1 MIRGGMSDLLDQLK
15 PGLSVYLPGA
25 TGESLA
31 LRAALAADPER
42 AAGVRFVSC
51 LVPGMND
58 FDYAALT
65 PSTRCTTFL
74 MPPAMRASLEAGR
87 VRLLPLPYSEIA
99 EHLAARAEI
108 DVAVFHLA
116 PPDAD
121 GLCSVGIAADFAPLV
136 WPRARRRIVLVN
148 RSMPVPPRSPRLPLA
163 EADLVVEIDG
173 PVIKAGAG
181 GAEAAETI
189 AMAER
194 VAALVPD
201 GAAIQ
206 FGIGGAP
213 AAVLAR
219 LTDRKG
225 LTIRSGMA
233 IDAVQALAEAG
244 ALARGGAHVAG
255 VAFGSAGLYRF
266 LAESD
271 LVAFAD
277 SRVTHGAASLATV
290 ERFVSINSALEVD
303 LFGQANLEWRGDRV
317 VSGVGGAPD
326 FVRAARRSP
335 GGRSIIALA
344 STAGGARISRI
355 VPRLASPTVSISRS
369 DVDTVVT
376 EHGAAALADLSL
388 DERAEALIAIAHPD
402 HRAGLADDWARLRAR
417 F

>member
-1 MIRGGMSDLLDQLK
+1 MAEALDALA

-58 FDYAALT
+58 FDYAGLT
-65 PSTRCTTFL
+65 PTTEVTTFL
-74 MPPAMRASLEAGR
+74 MPPALRPSLEAGR
-87 VRLLPLPYSEIA
+87 VRLLPLAYSETA
-99 EHLAARAEI
+99 EHLARRAEI
-108 DVAVFHLA
+108 DVAFFHLA
-116 PPDAD
+116 PPDAG
-121 GLCSVGIAADFAPLV
+121 GLCPTGMAADFASLV

-148 RSMPVPPRSPRLPLA
+148 PAMPVPRRGPRLPLA
-163 EADLVVEIDG
+163 EADLVVEAEC
-173 PVIKAGAG
+173 PVIEGGGAPD
-181 GAEAAETI
+181 GAEAAAI
-189 AMAER
+189 AER
-194 VAALVPD
+194 VAALIPD

-219 LTDRKG
+219 LAGRRG

-244 ALARGGAHVAG
+244 ALDAGGDHVVG
-255 VAFGSAGLYRF
+255 VAFGSARLYRF
-266 LAESD
+266 LADSD
-271 LVAFAD
+271 LVRFAD
-277 SRVTHGAASLATV
+277 SRVTHGAASLASV
-290 ERFVSINSALEVD
+290 ARFHSVNSALEVD
-303 LFGQANLEWRGDRV
+303 LFGQANLEWRGERV

-326 FVRAARRSP
+326 FVRAARRSE
-335 GGRSIIALA
+335 GGRSIIALP
-344 STAGGARISRI
+344 STAGGGRIARI

-369 DVDTVVT
+369 DIDTVVT
-376 EHGAAALADLSL
+376 EHGTAQLTDLPL
-388 DERAEALIAIAHPD
+388 DARAEALIGIAHPA
-402 HRAGLADDWARLRAR
+402 HRAQLAADWAAMRAR